1 MDSEAHVPIS
11 HTAAPCKASWPSAAA
26 CLSGYSAVVVPTPTP
41 MHACRYDA
49 FEMIL
54 ELLRMQQLYPG
65 LDPTQYGAK
74 DERFRS
80 FLYCGGEDLVSYG
93 EQLQAQ
99 VEGQYPMTIADE
111 AYGKGKA
118 TWARLYKTGM
128 HHMLVRATAFAATA
142 AANGNDKGTGNS
154 TASGEGDAEAEVEGG
169 EDSEGPPETRRLQQQ
184 KGGGLPVCSMSLWD
198 PPNWRCSAYLGRE
211 SGPGKRPLR
220 GGGAVCDSSR
230 ANVAKCPRLWP

>member
-1 MDSEAHVPIS
+1 MTMP
-11 HTAAPCKASWPSAAA
+11 
-26 CLSGYSAVVVPTPTP
+26 
-41 MHACRYDA
+41 ACRYDA

-80 FLYCGGEDLVSYG
+80 FLYCGGKDLVSYG

-99 VEGQYPMTIADE
+99 IEAQYPMTIADE

-128 HHMLVRATAFAATA
+128 HHMLVRATAFAAA
-142 AANGNDKGTGNS
+142 ATNNGNDKGRSNG
-154 TASGEGDAEAEVEGG
+154 TASAEGVTDAEAEAEVEVGVEVG
-169 EDSEGPPETRRLQQQ
+169 EDGEMASETRRLHQQRA
-184 KGGGLPVCSMSLWD
+184 GVLPVCSMSLWD
-198 PPNWRCSAYLGRE
+198 PPNWRCSAYLGKE

-230 ANVAKCPRLWP
+230 ANVAQCPRLWP